1 MMASDGVQLELSLPT
16 VRDTEAV
23 YADPLPSRSRTA
35 SPAPSAM
42 NNAELLALLVGT
54 RTAATLAATH
64 GGIPDLRLLAATHPA
79 DLRDAGVTTSALRR
93 LEAVF
98 EIARRFGETEW
109 ADSDKFTGS
118 GQVYLHYRER
128 LAHERVEYF
137 IAIALDNKHRKIRD
151 IIVGQGSLTASI
163 VHPRDVYA
171 RVLRDAAAA
180 VIFVHNHPSGD
191 PTPSR
196 EDIDITRRLREVGDL
211 IGITV
216 LDHIVVGRGRYV
228 SFVDDGYW

>member
-1 MMASDGVQLELSLPT
+1 MADGVQLELSLPT
-16 VRDTEAV
+16 IRDADVSYAEPVRRRLR
-23 YADPLPSRSRTA
+23 PLPT
-35 SPAPSAM
+35 SPAAM
-42 NNAELLALLVGT
+42 TNAELLALLVGV
-54 RTAATLAATH
+54 RTAAILAATH
-64 GGIPDLRLLAATHPA
+64 GGIADLRLLAATHPA
-79 DLRDAGVTTSALRR
+79 DHRDAGMTASSLRR
-93 LEAVF
+93 LEAIF

-109 ADSDKFTGS
+109 VGNEPFTGS
-118 GQVYLHYRER
+118 AQVYFHYRER

-151 IIVGQGSLTASI
+151 IVVGQGSLTASI

-171 RVLRDAAAA
+171 RVLRDASAA

-196 EDIDITRRLREVGDL
+196 EDIDITRRLRDVGEL
-211 IGITV
+211 IGIRV
-216 LDHIVVGRGRYV
+216 LDHIVIGRGRYI